1 MKRIGNLYDQI
12 CSLENLDQAEACARI
27 GKRKQYGVIAFDKN
41 REAYLAQLHQLL
53 VTEKYTTSPYTIFKI
68 KERKERI
75 IYRLPYFPDRICHWA
90 IMNVLKEMF
99 VRTFTADTYSCIEG
113 RGVGGAVDNM
123 KIALQDREATRYY
136 LQLDIKKFYPSITHR
151 ILKHLLRLK
160 IKCERTLRLL
170 DGIIDSAEGLPI
182 GNYLSQYL
190 ANFYLS
196 YFDHWIK
203 EEKKVKYYFR
213 YADDMVILGPDKAA
227 LHQLRIDIEQYL
239 KENLNLIIK
248 PNWHVSPVHARPID
262 FLGYVFYHTHTRM
275 RKRNKQAFA
284 RKVARGARRETIEAY
299 KGLASHANCKN
310 LIKKLL
316 PDEQFC
322 RLQHKDRTKNNNKR
336 RKNKNEKSNRYP
348 NQDTVLQNSTL

>member
-1 MKRIGNLYDQI
+1 MKRKGNLYDQI
-12 CSLENLDQAEACARI
+12 CRLDNLHKAEACARI

-41 REAYLAQLHQLL
+41 RESNLAALHQML
-53 VTEKYTTSPYTIFKI
+53 VSETYTTSPYTIFTI
-68 KERKERI
+68 RERKERI

-90 IMNVLKEMF
+90 VMNVLKEMF
-99 VRTFTADTYSCIEG
+99 VRNFTADTYSYIEG
-113 RGVGGAVDNM
+113 RGVHLAVDNM
-123 KIALQDREATRYY
+123 KAALKDVDGTRYY
-136 LQLDIKKFYPSITHR
+136 LQLDIMKFYPSITHR
-151 ILKHLLRLK
+151 ILKHMLRRK

-170 DGIIDSAEGLPI
+170 DGIIDSADGLPI

-213 YADDMVILGPDKAA
+213 YADDMIILGSDKAQ

-239 KENLNLIIK
+239 KNNLNLLLK
-248 PNWHVSPVHARPID
+248 PNWHVSPVKEWPID
-262 FLGYVFYHTHTRM
+262 FLGYVFHGTHTGL

-284 RKVARGARRETIEAY
+284 RRVAKGARHETIEAY
-299 KGLASHANCKN
+299 KGLASHANCKH

-316 PDEQFC
+316 PNEQLC
-322 RLQHKDRTKNNNKR
+322 
-336 RKNKNEKSNRYP
+336 
-348 NQDTVLQNSTL
+348 